1 MTKEKCAGFPERYQV
16 GEGCRSDLPAESLE
30 QTGALC
36 SWYPTF
42 LQASADIRFPYVPA
56 SAGNID

>member
-1 MTKEKCAGFPERYQV
+1 MS
-16 GEGCRSDLPAESLE
+16 SDLPAESLE

-42 LQASADIRFPYVPA
+42 LQASADIRFPYVPV